1 MTAKKKTLFV
11 LMIFVLIYLL
21 SIVAI
26 KSEEIGFCAQNSLC
40 SNNFFYAL
48 GRPLF
53 KLFSFLL
60 PFTLLLSLFKE
71 DALRYWLP
79 KVLWTLPIPI
89 VLTFLTPMNCSGFL
103 GCIPSR
109 EQTAWITGALYVG
122 IFVFAIALRAIRNRS
137 QKPQV

>member
-1 MTAKKKTLFV
+1 MTAKRKTVYLLF
-11 LMIFVLIYLL
+11 LMVLIFIISLVARY
-21 SIVAI
+21 SIRLGICDSHSV
-26 KSEEIGFCAQNSLC
+26 C
-40 SNNFFYAL
+40 SNNFYIAF

-53 KLFSFLL
+53 QLFSLLL

-71 DALRYWLP
+71 DALRYWFP

-109 EQTAWITGALYVG
+109 EQTAWLTGAIYVG
-122 IFVFAIALRAIRNRS
+122 IFVFVIALRAIRNRS

>member
-1 MTAKKKTLFV
+1 MTAKRKTVYLFLFNILV
-11 LMIFVLIYLL
+11 FIVSVIAMKVEELNICAPYSDCSILYIF
-21 SIVAI
+21 
-26 KSEEIGFCAQNSLC
+26 N
-40 SNNFFYAL
+40 L
-48 GRPLF
+48 GEPLF
-53 KLFSFLL
+53 QLFSFLL
-60 PFTLLLSLFKE
+60 PFTLLLFLFKE

-122 IFVFAIALRAIRNRS
+122 IFLLAIFIRALRKS
-137 QKPQV
+137 KQ